1 MVVVVLHDPHRQ
13 HVERERKKK
22 IMLYIQE
29 ENKNSKIQN
38 TIKQQLQV
46 DEVVRLLYRQGINLQ

>member
-13 HVERERKKK
+13 HVERKKK
-22 IMLYIQE
+22 IMLYIEE

>member
-13 HVERERKKK
+13 HVEREKKK

-46 DEVVRLLYRQGINLQ
+46 DEVVRLLYRQGIYLQ